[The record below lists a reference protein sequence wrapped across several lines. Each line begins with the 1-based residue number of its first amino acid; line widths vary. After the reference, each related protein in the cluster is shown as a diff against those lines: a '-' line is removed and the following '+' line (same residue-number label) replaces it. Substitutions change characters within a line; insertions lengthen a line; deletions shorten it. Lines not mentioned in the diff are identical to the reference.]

1 MPHCYITALFDG
13 EASANNAKAALT
25 AVKGLSV
32 ERIFIV
38 YRDERGFHVD
48 GRYAA
53 EPPHGWYELL
63 STALARALKGT
74 SREEDSVAVS
84 DAEEELGVG
93 QAALIALIDEGA
105 PNIADATIR
114 SFGGVLMRA
123 SPKTVDAED
132 MERFFAASSIPG
144 FVPRTTL

>member
-1 MPHCYITALFDG
+1 MPQCYMTALFDG
-13 EASANNAKAALT
+13 DTAANDAKAALT

-38 YRDERGFHVD
+38 HRDERGFHVD

-63 STALARALKGT
+63 STALARVLKGT
-74 SREEDSVAVS
+74 SREEDSVAVG
-84 DAEEELGVG
+84 DAEEQLGVG
-93 QAALIALIDEGA
+93 QAALIALIDESV

-114 SFGGVLMRA
+114 SFGGVLIRA
-123 SPKTVDAED
+123 SAKTVDAED
-132 MERFFAASSIPG
+132 TERFFAASSIPG
-144 FVPRTTL
+144 FVPR